1 MKTCLTP
8 LMIAQAQKI
17 VHAILGAWCLLVCHR
32 TD

>member
-1 MKTCLTP
+1 
-8 LMIAQAQKI
+8 MIAQAQKI

>member
-1 MKTCLTP
+1 